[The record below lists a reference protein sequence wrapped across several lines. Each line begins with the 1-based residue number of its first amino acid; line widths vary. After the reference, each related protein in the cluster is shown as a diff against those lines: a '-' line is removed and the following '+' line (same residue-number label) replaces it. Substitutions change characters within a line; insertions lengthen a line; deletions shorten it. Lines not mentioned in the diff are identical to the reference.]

1 MNKNIIFMLPALLL
15 WASCSTNQE
24 YKVEP
29 LSVQTEVAAAVTSS
43 ISQDYVGTIEEEEAV
58 SVSFTSMGTLK
69 RVLVSEGQRVSA
81 GQLLAEMDDTQA
93 RNVLEAAQASCNQA
107 EDAIARYKQ
116 LYDKGSLADA
126 KWIEAQSKLDQAR
139 ASLRVAEK
147 NLQDCRLV
155 APTSGV
161 IGRKQLS
168 AGSTAL
174 PSQAVVTI
182 YKINNVKVKVSIPE
196 REMAAISASTKSQ
209 INVPAA
215 NVSVAGGR
223 IEKGVV
229 ADGLTHTYD
238 IRILVANNNNLL
250 LPGMVCNVSLGLN
263 GDAEAA
269 PANISVPVRC
279 VQQSASGQHFVWVVD
294 NESKARRQLVTLGQ
308 THGNRID
315 VLSGLQQGTRV
326 ITAGYQKVS
335 DGQEV
340 IL

>member
-1 MNKNIIFMLPALLL
+1 MKKSIFFMLLTLMA
-15 WASCSTNQE
+15 WSACSTKQE

-29 LSVQTEVAAAVTSS
+29 LSVETEVAS
-43 ISQDYVGTIEEEEAV
+43 ISSNSNNQDYVGTVEEEEAV
-58 SVSFTSMGTLK
+58 SVSFTGMGTLK

-93 RNVLEAAQASCNQA
+93 RNVLEATQASCNQA

-116 LYDKGSLADA
+116 LYDKGSLAES
-126 KWIEAQSKLDQAR
+126 KWIEAQSKLDEAR
-139 ASLRVAEK
+139 ASLRVAQK

-161 IGRKQLS
+161 IGRKQLT

-174 PSQAVVTI
+174 PSQPVVTI

-196 REMAAISASTKSQ
+196 REMAAISASTPSQ
-209 INVPAA
+209 IQVAA
-215 NVSVAGGR
+215 AGVTVAGGR

-238 IRILVANNNNLL
+238 IRILVPNSQLQL

-263 GDAEAA
+263 SEANTA
-269 PANISVPVRC
+269 PACISVPVRC
-279 VQQSASGQHFVWVVD
+279 VQQLATGKHFVWVVD
-294 NESKARRQLVTLGQ
+294 AERKAHRQTITLGQ
-308 THGNRID
+308 VQGNRID

-335 DGQEV
+335 EGQEV
-340 IL
+340 VL

>member
-1 MNKNIIFMLPALLL
+1 MNKSIIFMLPILVM
-15 WASCSTNQE
+15 WASCSTKQE

-29 LSVQTEVAAAVTSS
+29 LVVETELANATTSTS
-43 ISQDYVGTIEEEEAV
+43 HQDYVGTVEEEEAI
-58 SVSFTSMGTLK
+58 SVSFTGMGTLK

-93 RNVLEAAQASCNQA
+93 RNVLEATQASCNQA

-116 LYDKGSLADA
+116 LYDKGSLPES
-126 KWIEAQSKLDQAR
+126 KWIEAQSKLEEAR
-139 ASLRVAEK
+139 ASLRVAQK

-174 PSQAVVTI
+174 PSQPVVTI

-196 REMAAISASTKSQ
+196 REMAAISASTPSQ
-209 INVPAA
+209 IHVAAA
-215 NVSVAGGR
+215 NVTVTGGR

-238 IRILVANNNNLL
+238 IRILVANSNNQL
-250 LPGMVCNVSLGLN
+250 LPGMVCNVTLGI
-263 GDAEAA
+263 DQEASTS
-269 PANISVPVRC
+269 PAAITLPVRC
-279 VQQSASGQHFVWVVD
+279 VQQSASGEHFVWVVD
-294 NESKARRQLVTLGQ
+294 SENKAHRQTVTLGQ
-308 THGNRID
+308 VQGNRI
-315 VLSGLQQGTRV
+315 VICSGLQQGTRV

-335 DGQEV
+335 EGQE
-340 IL
+340 ILH